1 MDLFY
6 EESALAKN
14 GEKKERKY
22 AVLNVLSN
30 IFLVFAIFI
39 SVLFVFFIPDLGSMI
54 FFGSGAL
61 SCFGMWF
68 VFFRWKNMT
77 NVSYDYALVTDEL
90 RISKVIN
97 TNKRKLVA
105 RIATEN
111 IIQVGDVDSPSYDR
125 FKADPNI
132 KSVICTSN
140 DEAAEDKFFM
150 YVLADADGR
159 KLFVLECREE
169 LLINLMHVT
178 KRTALD
184 RDYVS
189 QEKKKKQQTV

>member
-6 EESALAKN
+6 EESAKAKN
-14 GEKKERKY
+14 GEKKEKKY
-22 AVLNVLSN
+22 AVLNVFSN
-30 IFLVFAIFI
+30 IFLVLAILI
-39 SVLFVFFIPDLGSMI
+39 SVLFVFFIPDVGFMI

-61 SCFGMWF
+61 SSFGMWF
-68 VFFRWKNMT
+68 VFFKWKNMT

-105 RIATEN
+105 RIATEA
-111 IIQVGDVDSPSYDR
+111 IIQVGDVDAPSYDR

-140 DEAAEDKFFM
+140 EEAADEKFFM
-150 YVLADADGR
+150 YILADDNGR

-169 LLINLMHVT
+169 LLINLMRVT

-189 QEKKKKQQTV
+189 QEKKKQQQV

>member
-1 MDLFY
+1 
-6 EESALAKN
+6 
-14 GEKKERKY
+14 
-22 AVLNVLSN
+22 
-30 IFLVFAIFI
+30 
-39 SVLFVFFIPDLGSMI
+39 
-54 FFGSGAL
+54 
-61 SCFGMWF
+61 
-68 VFFRWKNMT
+68 
-77 NVSYDYALVTDEL
+77 L

-111 IIQVGDVDSPSYDR
+111 IIQVGDVDAPSYDR

-140 DEAAEDKFFM
+140 DEAAEGKFFM